1 MKSLFLALL
10 AIASFAADS
19 FGQTIISS
27 VPYTISAPGT
37 YVLGSNLTYSSAAGA
52 AITIL
57 SSNVTLDL
65 GGHYLYFPGTPTS
78 NVGVYVHNA
87 GNVIIQN
94 GIIAVFYYGVYIEH
108 TGATALNS
116 GDIVQDLRLT
126 NVTYGVVLT
135 TIEGSIVRNNQI
147 TCGPTL
153 GIGIEIFDGG
163 GNLVSGDVISGF
175 GTGVFANGNNY
186 SLENMVSNCAF
197 GFDLDASDKYRF
209 NITFNCTTP
218 FTGGTALTDNN
229 N

>member
-1 MKSLFLALL
+1 MKSLFFALL
-10 AIASFAADS
+10 AVASFSADS

-27 VPYTISAPGT
+27 VPYTISAPGN

-65 GGHYLYFPGTPTS
+65 AGHYLYHPGTPTS

-108 TGATALNS
+108 TGGTALNS

-126 NVTYGVVLT
+126 NVTWGVVLAT
-135 TIEGSIVRNNQI
+135 VTGSIVRNNQI
-147 TCGPTL
+147 TSTSNGTSGE
-153 GIGIEIFDGG
+153 GIDIFGGG
-163 GNLVSGDVISGF
+163 GNLVSGNVFSGF
-175 GTGVFANGNNY
+175 NLGVFAQGDNY
-186 SLENMVSNCAF
+186 FLENMVSNCAF
-197 GFDLDASDKYRF
+197 GFDLSGSDKYRF
-209 NITFNCTTP
+209 NTHVQLHDAVFRRY
-218 FTGGTALTDNN
+218 GADRQ
-229 N
+229 